1 MGVRA
6 GDPRACRMHLCMG
19 TEDDFMFRS
28 PTRRTAVV
36 LQNTRILSSML
47 HSAATSTPS
56 SEAQP
61 AVSAGPGVAAAVP
74 CVPTGA
80 AGRLPDRGTL
90 WISATCCCCCSSSG
104 CESSS
109 TVSWMKPEI
118 SLSCF
123 RLLAS
128 THGSRWVLKTS
139 SRRPGHCEGLH
150 RVASTPFKDLERLTV
165 KWCFLWKSG
174 PVALVLVEW
183 TWNRPP
189 VPFHL
194 SSAVFTTSDSQCE

>member
-1 MGVRA
+1 
-6 GDPRACRMHLCMG
+6 MG

-139 SRRPGHCEGLH
+139 SRRPGHCAKGSTEWPPPLLRTLAADCEMVFPLEERAGGAG
-150 RVASTPFKDLERLTV
+150 ASGMDMEQATCPLPPQQCSVHNVRQ
-165 KWCFLWKSG
+165 
-174 PVALVLVEW
+174 PV
-183 TWNRPP
+183 
-189 VPFHL
+189 
-194 SSAVFTTSDSQCE
+194 